1 MAQTHPLEFRNV
13 SFSYGEKKVIDDLSL
28 IVEKQKI
35 TCVRGKNGSGKSTLA
50 KLSLGLIAPDD
61 GNVLIFGFD
70 TKRDDEKNYRPKI
83 SGVLQ
88 NPDSQIVNMSVFD
101 DVMFTPKNLG
111 SSKEDAILAANNAM
125 KALCVEHLK
134 DKSTYS
140 LSGGEKQMVALVGAI
155 AAGPD
160 LLVLDEPTSMF
171 DATASKHFF
180 SWIKNYTSTGGTILI
195 ITHDNELFKISD
207 KIVDLSC

>member
-13 SFSYGEKKVIDDLSL
+13 SFGYGEKKVLDDLSF

-70 TKRDDEKNYRPKI
+70 TKRDNEKNYRPKI

-111 SSKEDAILAANNAM
+111 SSKEDAIFAANNAM

-140 LSGGEKQMVALVGAI
+140 LSGGEKQTVALAGAI

-160 LLVLDEPTSMF
+160 LLVLDEPTSML
-171 DATASKHFF
+171 DETASKHFF
-180 SWIKNYTSTGGTILI
+180 SWIKNYTSTGGTTLI